1 MMINKYLLV
10 GLTGAL
16 FNFSAAQAAVIDFS
30 TVVIP
35 DSGAT
40 LPPGDYVSTN
50 AYVPFVANGFKFED
64 QQEGHYLVSGSMG
77 GHFVVPTG
85 HDMYAIFL
93 HGSGGGKF
101 YAADGGSFTLN
112 SLNMNWWD
120 SVWDTTR
127 HFYSVTGTF
136 VDGSTQS
143 VSGGVDPGQYIPL
156 TLNWTGLKSVS
167 VAGNAGA
174 AWDGGGFIGISDVTV
189 NLPVPEPETYAM
201 MMTGLGMLGLVVRRR
216 SRKAA

>member
-1 MMINKYLLV
+1 MKMSKYFLLA
-10 GLTGAL
+10 LTGAL
-16 FNFSAAQAAVIDFS
+16 FNFSVAQAAAIDFS

-35 DSGAT
+35 DSGAS
-40 LPPGDYVSTN
+40 LAPGNLVNTN
-50 AYVPFVANGFKFED
+50 AYVPFVSNGFKFED
-64 QQEGHYLVSGSMG
+64 QQEGNYLVSGTMG
-77 GHFVVPTG
+77 GDFMVPTG

-93 HGSGGGKF
+93 HWSGGGKF
-101 YAADGGSFTLN
+101 YAAEGGAFTLN

-143 VSGGVDPGQYIPL
+143 VNGSVDPGQYVPL
-156 TLNWTGLKSVS
+156 TLNWTGLKSVFVS
-167 VAGNAGA
+167 GNAGA

-189 NLPVPEPETYAM
+189 NAPVPEPETYAM
-201 MMTGLGMLGLVVRRR
+201 MIVGLGLMGAIARRR
-216 SRKAA
+216 KA